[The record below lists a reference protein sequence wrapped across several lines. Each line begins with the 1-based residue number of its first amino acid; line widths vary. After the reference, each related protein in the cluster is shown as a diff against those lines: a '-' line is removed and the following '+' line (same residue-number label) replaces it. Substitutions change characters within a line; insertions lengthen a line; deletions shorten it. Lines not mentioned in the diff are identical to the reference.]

1 VAQLPVVC
9 AEKVIGIISR
19 VELITALEHS
29 LSCIE
34 NKMEV
39 AR

>member
-29 LSCIE
+29 LSRTE
-34 NKMEV
+34 NRTEV
-39 AR
+39 MR